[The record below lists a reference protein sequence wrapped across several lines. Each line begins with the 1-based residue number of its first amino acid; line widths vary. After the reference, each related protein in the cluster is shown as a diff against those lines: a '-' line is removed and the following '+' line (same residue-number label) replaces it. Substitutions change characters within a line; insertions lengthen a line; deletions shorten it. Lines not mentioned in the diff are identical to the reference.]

1 VVELVVVVEAV
12 VLADVVVVVVA
23 VAVVPSFPGISLLVL
38 GIALDVSLLVPGASP
53 GVLAAS
59 EHAYPPW
66 YLPFVA
72 SSSSQLQLVGQ
83 LLLVEAV
90 AKDPSLLVVAGVV

>member
-1 VVELVVVVEAV
+1 VELVVVVEAV
-12 VLADVVVVVVA
+12 VLAIVAA
-23 VAVVPSFPGISLLVL
+23 VAAVPSFPGISPLAL
-38 GIALDVSLLVPGASP
+38 GVAPDVSLLVPGASP

-59 EHAYPPW
+59 EHAYSPW

-72 SSSSQLQLVGQ
+72 SSSSELQPVGQ

-90 AKDPSLLVVAGVV
+90 AEDPSLLVVAGVV

>member
-1 VVELVVVVEAV
+1 VVVVEAV
-12 VLADVVVVVVA
+12 VLADVATVVA
-23 VAVVPSFPGISLLVL
+23 VAAVPFFPGVSHLAL
-38 GIALDVSLLVPGASP
+38 GAALDIYPPALGTSPSVP
-53 GVLAAS
+53 AAS

-72 SSSSQLQLVGQ
+72 SSSSELQPVGQ

-90 AKDPSLLVVAGVV
+90 VEDPSLLVVAGVV

>member
-1 VVELVVVVEAV
+1 VELVVVEEAM
-12 VLADVVVVVVA
+12 VLVDVAAVVVA
-23 VAVVPSFPGISLLVL
+23 PSFPGVSLLAL
-38 GIALDVSLLVPGASP
+38 GAALDVSLLVPGTSP